1 MSEADSSLPAL
12 PVLPDSFT
20 ALRCRSDGRTA
31 AVGALESM
39 TAAELSPG
47 ELLVRTRFAGVNY
60 KDCLAITAR
69 ARIIEAYPR
78 IPGIELVGDVAASEV
93 ASFAPGTPVMAHGF
107 RTGIAFDGGFSPW
120 VRVPAAHA
128 MAVPAG
134 LDVREIAILGVPGF
148 TVGLCLDRF
157 EQLGVTPAS
166 GPVAVD
172 GATGAVGMLAIAI
185 LARAGFEVVA
195 LTGKPSQ
202 ESTLRAL
209 GASQVLETGP
219 LLASRRALET
229 ERFAAAID
237 NVGGALLGWLLKSMR
252 SGGALA
258 SVGNA
263 SGNDYP
269 GNVLPFIMRS
279 VQVFGVVANA
289 PWPVR
294 HRVWARLASEW
305 RPDFECL
312 EPHVRTIA
320 LDALPAHCGRQL
332 AGATS
337 GRTLVAF

>member
-1 MSEADSSLPAL
+1 MTDADASLS
-12 PVLPDSFT
+12 VLPDSFT
-20 ALRCRSDGRTA
+20 ALRCRSDGNA
-31 AVGALESM
+31 AVVGALERM
-39 TAAELSPG
+39 TPAELSPG
-47 ELLVRTRFAGVNY
+47 ELLIRTRFAGVNY
-60 KDCLAITAR
+60 KDCLAITGR
-69 ARIIEAYPR
+69 ARIIETFPR
-78 IPGIELVGDVAASEV
+78 VPGIELVGEIAASEV
-93 ASFAPGTPVMAHGF
+93 EEFAPGTVVIAHGF
-107 RTGIAFDGGFSPW
+107 RTGMAFDGGFSPW

-128 MAVPAG
+128 MALPAG
-134 LDVREIAILGVPGF
+134 LDAREIAILGVPGF

-157 EQLGVTPAS
+157 EQLGLTPAS

-202 ESTLRAL
+202 EETLRAL

-219 LLASRRALET
+219 LLASQRALEK

-237 NVGGALLGWLLKSMR
+237 NVGGALLGWLLKSMK
-252 SGGALA
+252 SGGAVA

-279 VQVFGVVANA
+279 VQIFGVVANA

-294 HRVWARLASEW
+294 RRVWAKLASPW
-305 RPDFECL
+305 RPDFDRL
-312 EPHVRTIA
+312 EPHVQTLA
-320 LDALPAHCGRQL
+320 LDALPAHCERQL
-332 AGATS
+332 GRATS
-337 GRTLVAF
+337 GRALVAF